1 MYSQSGLSGRRYRY
15 NRVVPIKDF
24 QAKINGE
31 NVPLLETD
39 LYVKMD
45 KDIDGPDLCEYV
57 VRVEWIKTVPKQE
70 AVW

>member
-1 MYSQSGLSGRRYRY
+1 M
-15 NRVVPIKDF
+15 PIKDF
-24 QAKINGE
+24 QVKINGE